1 MGSVPAAVRRIT
13 TARPASTKMV
23 VLPAFTKVAGPP
35 RFGSGIGLPVPSRV
49 MSMFSPFGAGSIDN
63 LANYLHTL

>member
-1 MGSVPAAVRRIT
+1 
-13 TARPASTKMV
+13 MV

-49 MSMFSPFGAGSIDN
+49 MSMFSPLQLFQ
-63 LANYLHTL
+63 LTT